1 MLRALKDRA
10 VAAAVTAKLSRGL
23 GEYCDMFRFTV
34 DSQAKILVVE
44 AMPKGETEMIRL
56 EVLGYRF
63 ERQGE
68 RAALVFDELRVS
80 RAWMQSAAR
89 ALLKDKR
96 IVLPEAV
103 PFDLIATL
111 L

>member
-10 VAAAVTAKLSRGL
+10 VAAAVTAKLSRKL

-44 AMPKGETEMIRL
+44 AMPTGEAEMIRL

-63 ERQGE
+63 ERQAE
-68 RAALVFDELRVS
+68 RVVLVFDELRIS
-80 RAWMQSAAR
+80 RAWMQSVAR
-89 ALLKDKR
+89 AFLKDKR
-96 IVLPEAV
+96 IVLPEAI
-103 PFDLIATL
+103 PFDLIKNL